1 MPNLPTFYIDC
12 CVEDPEEKLEQ
23 SYEKGYVRVHN
34 TVDEESAIMTAELI
48 EACFE
53 RGNTGIREADCQYR
67 IEHLAETMDVLY
79 KTLSNYKEHSEKERY
94 VRSLKSSLSRK
105 SVFAAF
111 KRSYVRKHILDYP
124 AVKEFLV

>member
-1 MPNLPTFYIDC
+1 
-12 CVEDPEEKLEQ
+12 
-23 SYEKGYVRVHN
+23 
-34 TVDEESAIMTAELI
+34 MTAELI